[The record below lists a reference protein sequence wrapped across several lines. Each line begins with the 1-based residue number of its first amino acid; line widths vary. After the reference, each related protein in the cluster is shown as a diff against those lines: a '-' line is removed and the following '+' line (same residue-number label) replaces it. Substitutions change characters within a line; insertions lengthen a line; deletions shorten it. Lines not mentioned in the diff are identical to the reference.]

1 MKTPLEKLIAA
12 VRGERVFGTPL
23 DGIIRHVSDEIT
35 AHTFFDACK
44 KCDLADP
51 EWAAQLA
58 RELNR
63 RSIQTQEEQLMDMQ
77 GESST
82 TVDEGVESEEFE
94 VFLKLNF
101 RTEEASFYQFE
112 LFPRMNKSYIKDYEK
127 LKVANSHYLKL
138 LLESKDDLELFVRS
152 LRNNHHLK
160 SVEQIDA
167 EDFNLVE
174 VA

>member
-1 MKTPLEKLIAA
+1 METPLRKLIAA
-12 VRGERVFGTPL
+12 VRGEKVFGSPL

-35 AHTFFDACK
+35 AHTFLDACS
-44 KCDLADP
+44 KCDLDDP

-63 RSIQTQEEQLMDMQ
+63 RSIQSAEEQAMDSASWETAAQ
-77 GESST
+77 A
-82 TVDEGVESEEFE
+82 DEVQEYE
-94 VFLKLNF
+94 VFLMLNY
-101 RTEEASFYQFE
+101 RTEEASFYQFD

-127 LKVANSHYLKL
+127 LKVGNAHYLRL
-138 LLESKDDLELFVRS
+138 LLETKSDLELFVRS

-167 EDFNLVE
+167 EDFNRVE
-174 VA
+174 AG